1 MSNWVLW
8 VSVVIFEI
16 VAYYRDDYGRIGWG
30 IGRWLKGLTFVQ
42 RSLLFWLT
50 FGLVLS
56 FAGPWL
62 FNSLKEAKGETRT
75 VIGWLLIST
84 LVWGVMAAT
93 ASGINRW
100 HLVSFALLILSG
112 LCVVKAGG

>member
-1 MSNWVLW
+1 MTWILW
-8 VSVVIFEI
+8 TLVVIFE
-16 VAYYRDDYGRIGWG
+16 VGCYYRDDYKRLGWG
-30 IGRWLKGLTFVQ
+30 LGPGLEGMPFIQ
-42 RSLLFWLT
+42 RALTLWLT
-50 FGLVLS
+50 FGLVFS
-56 FAGPWL
+56 FVGPWL
-62 FNSLKEAKGETRT
+62 FNSLKEARGETRT